1 MSVEKLDDAGAAQ
14 AESGG
19 RGGESEDDEG
29 DEEVVFSLRYSAST
43 TLGTVLSLDES
54 RRQEGR
60 RGKMQWAQFREFP
73 QSVWVVIA

>member
-14 AESGG
+14 AESEG
-19 RGGESEDDEG
+19 RGSESKDHEDDGED

-43 TLGTVLSLDES
+43 TLKTVLSLDER
-54 RRQEGR
+54 RRQEAR

-73 QSVWVVIA
+73 QTA